1 MSECPYKNFKSKIN
15 DFIKLLRK
23 PRKEYSGMAPCPFV
37 GTEVDRDKL
46 MIDIFDPSK
55 TSILEMVKKLE
66 DSKYDS
72 ALFAQVTEEQISSE
86 ETFEYQSFINRQIKK
101 AGYKNLK
108 CICFNPNDA
117 VEIDGLNI
125 RQHAPYFLINIAD
138 KNVLGKAHKK
148 LLNTKY
154 FDNMNKQYL
163 DYLHVKEEHLRRNK

>member
-72 ALFAQVTEEQISSE
+72 ALLVQVSGEDLDSANAYK
-86 ETFEYQSFINRQIKK
+86 YQNFINRLLKK
-101 AGYKNLK
+101 NGFKHFK
-108 CICFNPNDA
+108 CICLSPKDNFD
-117 VEIDGLNI
+117 VGGFSI
-125 RQHAPYFLINIAD
+125 RQNSPYFLINITRRNLLA
-138 KNVLGKAHKK
+138 KTHEK
-148 LLNTKY
+148 LLKTKY
-154 FDNMNKQYL
+154 FDNMSQEYL
-163 DYLHVKEEHLRRNK
+163 DYLQVKKEEK